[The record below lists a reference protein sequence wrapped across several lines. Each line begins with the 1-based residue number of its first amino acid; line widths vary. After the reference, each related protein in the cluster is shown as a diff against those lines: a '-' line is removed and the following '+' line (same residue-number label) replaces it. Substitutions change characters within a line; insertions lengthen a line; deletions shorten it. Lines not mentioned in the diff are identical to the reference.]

1 MSSTSEL
8 QFIETDAGQIYD
20 FIMYV
25 LENGVTEEL
34 YPGDE
39 RRIFGETLATLVVA
53 LYSTMNDSATMRT
66 REEMEAEIRGLQQLL
81 AATDYKALKHADGA
95 LTDEEY
101 EPTRAKRA
109 EYRQQINDLQAAIET
124 LETTE
129 GQVVDNE

>member
-1 MSSTSEL
+1 
-8 QFIETDAGQIYD
+8 
-20 FIMYV
+20 
-25 LENGVTEEL
+25 
-34 YPGDE
+34 
-39 RRIFGETLATLVVA
+39 
-53 LYSTMNDSATMRT
+53 MRT

-101 EPTRAKRA
+101 EPTRA
-109 EYRQQINDLQAAIET
+109 EYRKQINDLQAAIET